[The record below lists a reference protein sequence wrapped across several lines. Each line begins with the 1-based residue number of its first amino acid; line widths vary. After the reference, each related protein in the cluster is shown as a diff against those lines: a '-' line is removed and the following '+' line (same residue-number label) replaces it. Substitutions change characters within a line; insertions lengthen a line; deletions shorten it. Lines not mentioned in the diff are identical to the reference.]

1 MCLAWLLDH
10 SKGYLVSLGNG
21 ESAARRAKSEE
32 KGGLEEIQGSF
43 DPDILYNQGMAYY
56 RRRHWREATRCF
68 ERVKVLQPNYR
79 GIDALLRELA
89 IFLQLESV
97 GTGPSTEAVAPREME
112 TTAEELLAEE
122 ERQRELEAAEEEEE
136 DTHRG
141 GGWWIW
147 LVVLLVT
154 VLVVGLVLW
163 ISMGLP
169 PFDRDG
175 SEKSLRIRCRSNTV
189 AQNWCPAL
197 DACSKLAT
205 RLPEDLEARNRVEKS
220 KLALYNEG
228 TAYMGANDI
237 PNALKNF
244 TCIVKYDPEYKDVA
258 ELIEELKRRQELDGL
273 YREAR
278 GYLESRAY
286 GEAIKKLLEIRGL
299 DAEYRPGTI
308 SDDLYE
314 AYLGRALRNIDL
326 AAAELQR
333 AVNAKPAEPL
343 YAVTDGILEKIRSAI
358 RDFDKALGE
367 RPGNQDAQLAK
378 FLAENVNEGL
388 ERYSEWGWQES
399 IVALSEIYDRE
410 PFYFMGKAVAVLCD
424 AHLHLGDFYR
434 QNEDWLAAWHEYQ
447 AMRDIEDC
455 DQGVVRTRLQEVSP
469 YLTPTAMPTLTPTPT
484 PTARPTNTRRPTL
497 VPTMTPA
504 PTVTPTPVPTTSPP
518 QSGGNNGGSKPKPTS
533 KPPQPTPRP
542 TKKPRN

>member
-1 MCLAWLLDH
+1 MMKDIHVRIDDGSVRRNPEVTTGDVA
-10 SKGYLVSLGNG
+10 LVVAEDIEGSL
-21 ESAARRAKSEE
+21 
-32 KGGLEEIQGSF
+32 
-43 DPDILYNQGMAYY
+43 DPDALYNQGMAYY
-56 RRRHWREATRCF
+56 RRRRWREATRCF
-68 ERVKVLQPNYR
+68 ERVKALQPNYR

-122 ERQRELEAAEEEEE
+122 ERRRGLEADKK
-136 DTHRG
+136 DTRRG
-141 GGWWIW
+141 GGRWVW
-147 LVVLLVT
+147 LAVLLVAA
-154 VLVVGLVLW
+154 LVVGLVIW
-163 ISMGLP
+163 ISRPG
-169 PFDRDG
+169 RDPI
-175 SEKSLRIRCRSNTV
+175 EILRIRMISNMV

-197 DACSKLAT
+197 DAGSELAAC
-205 RLPEDLEARNRVEKS
+205 LPEDLEARNRVEKS

-399 IVALSEIYDRE
+399 VLALSEIYDRE
-410 PFYFMGKAVAVLCD
+410 PLYFMGKAVAVLCD
-424 AHLHLGDFYR
+424 AHLHLVDFYR
-434 QNEDWLAAWHEYQ
+434 QNEDWLAALREYQ
-447 AMRDIEDC
+447 AMQRIEDC
-455 DQGVVRTRLQEVSP
+455 DQGVAGPLATEVST
-469 YLTPTAMPTLTPTPT
+469 YLMPTATPTLTATPM
-484 PTARPTNTRRPTL
+484 PTNTRRPTL
-497 VPTMTPA
+497 TPTRTSVPTL
-504 PTVTPTPVPTTSPP
+504 TPVPSATP
-518 QSGGNNGGSKPKPTS
+518 QSSGENGGGSKPKPTS
-533 KPPQPTPRP
+533 KPTPRP

>member
-1 MCLAWLLDH
+1 MMKDIHVRIDDGSVRRNPEVTTGDVA
-10 SKGYLVSLGNG
+10 LVVAEDIEGSL
-21 ESAARRAKSEE
+21 
-32 KGGLEEIQGSF
+32 
-43 DPDILYNQGMAYY
+43 DPDALYNQGMAYY
-56 RRRHWREATRCF
+56 RRRRWREATRCF
-68 ERVKVLQPNYR
+68 ERVKALQPNYR

-122 ERQRELEAAEEEEE
+122 ERRRGLEADKK
-136 DTHRG
+136 DTRRG
-141 GGWWIW
+141 GGRWVW
-147 LVVLLVT
+147 LAVLLVAA
-154 VLVVGLVLW
+154 LVVGLVIW
-163 ISMGLP
+163 ISRPG
-169 PFDRDG
+169 RDPI
-175 SEKSLRIRCRSNTV
+175 EILRIRMISNMV

-197 DACSKLAT
+197 DAGSELAAC
-205 RLPEDLEARNRVEKS
+205 LPEDLEARNCVEKS

-399 IVALSEIYDRE
+399 VLALSEIYDRE
-410 PFYFMGKAVAVLCD
+410 PLYFMGKAVAVLCD